1 MSAPP
6 LPVEFTNQI
15 NEVQALLAVAIIAYR
30 ERPGMKEAHMVRQR
44 WLDAAQRAWVRY
56 SAISTSAHTNRLS
69 RITSMHRSTEYP
81 TMQRI

>member
-44 WLDAAQRAWVRY
+44 WLDGAQRAWVRR
-56 SAISTSAHTNRLS
+56 SLITNSIHTNIVFRT
-69 RITSMHRSTEYP
+69 TSKLR
-81 TMQRI
+81 